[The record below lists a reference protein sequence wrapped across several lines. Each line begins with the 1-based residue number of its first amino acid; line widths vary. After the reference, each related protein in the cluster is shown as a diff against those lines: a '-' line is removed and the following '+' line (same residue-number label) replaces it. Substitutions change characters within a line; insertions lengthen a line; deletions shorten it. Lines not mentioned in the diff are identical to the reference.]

1 MCLMG
6 FFKRNRQA
14 NERVQD
20 LKNRVESLRKV
31 DDAHRALTLDDFLA
45 GDDAVTARSEPRSPR
60 PAPPPA
66 PSVADDKALEAE
78 LQRYLQNQVDAGELE
93 DTDTVVVAPGFEPS
107 SLREEP
113 PAVRP
118 ISIDE
123 FPPLPPMEDA
133 FKPSRDAFEPASPP
147 RLNADDEAALIAELQ
162 RYLKTDDVEGNED
175 VIGEPVNDLAAE
187 EVQNDTTVRMEAA
200 VEAPA
205 NVIEFPGP
213 VRSADTSDAS
223 ITPDET
229 PRIVEIGGR
238 SYEEPKPRHWPSVP
252 APELDP
258 DGAPEQA
265 ARRASDWEPL

>member
-1 MCLMG
+1 MG

-45 GDDAVTARSEPRSPR
+45 GDDAVTARSEPRSPK
-60 PAPPPA
+60 PAPATA
-66 PSVADDKALEAE
+66 PSVADENALEAE
-78 LQRYLQNQVDAGELE
+78 LQRYLQNQVDTEELE
-93 DTDTVVVAPGFEPS
+93 DTETVFAAPGFEP

-133 FKPSRDAFEPASPP
+133 FKPSRDAFEPVSPP
-147 RLNADDEAALIAELQ
+147 RLSADDEAALIAELQ
-162 RYLKTDDVEGNED
+162 RYLRTDDIEGNDD
-175 VIGEPVNDLAAE
+175 VLGGPAGDPATE
-187 EVQNDTTVRMEAA
+187 EGQNDTPLRLEPA

-205 NVIEFPGP
+205 NVVEFPAP

-223 ITPDET
+223 IAPDET
-229 PRIVEIGGR
+229 PRIVEIDGR

-252 APELDP
+252 APQP
-258 DGAPEQA
+258 GADDERDQA